1 MSDPLADI
9 ITIKQAAA
17 LLMLTEQWVRDLGR
31 KGYITGI
38 ERASVPLAAAVH
50 GYIKWLKDEERRTSK
65 TSAQSRVQQA
75 RAKEIELRIA
85 KEEGRL
91 IEADKVDAIV
101 ANAFGCL
108 RSEFSGVAAAT
119 SRDKD
124 VREKIESLINDASDR
139 ARRKFEES
147 MAALQADGDILLED
161 EETES

>member
-38 ERASVPLAAAVH
+38 ERASVPLAAAVQ
-50 GYIKWLKDEERRTSK
+50 GYIKWLKDEDRRASK

-75 RAKEIELRIA
+75 RAREIELRIA
-85 KEEGRL
+85 VAEGRL
-91 IEADKVDAIV
+91 FPAEVVERDVGNILG
-101 ANAFGCL
+101 AF
-108 RSEFSGVAAAT
+108 RSELSGVPAAST
-119 SRDKD
+119 RDMAI
-124 VREKIESLINDASDR
+124 RTEIENRINDAADR
-139 ARRKFEES
+139 ARSRF
-147 MAALQADGDILLED
+147 AIARANLQAGRDSGLED